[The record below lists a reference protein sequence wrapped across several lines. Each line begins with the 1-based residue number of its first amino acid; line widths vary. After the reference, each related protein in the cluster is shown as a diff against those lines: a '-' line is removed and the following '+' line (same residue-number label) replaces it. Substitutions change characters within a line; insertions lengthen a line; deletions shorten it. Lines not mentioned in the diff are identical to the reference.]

1 MILGPN
7 VYKAPDSKDRFDIG
21 DLAPGEHRDVT
32 FSFLTNKRIAA
43 GERIPVTLALSEE
56 RSGVKVETPLDLV
69 MNRPQR
75 RSGDIVIA
83 SQDERRPVAPQE
95 SPTSLSIDVDQDI
108 PLGRPAGPFDVAVIV
123 GNGRYQC
130 QGVPE
135 VPYAY
140 RDAGVMREY
149 LVRTL
154 GFMPENILFEKDATK
169 GIFETLFGSRYSS
182 KGKPYRLVKPGQSR
196 VFIYYV
202 GHGAPSTDTGEAFFV
217 PVDADPDYIATSGYP
232 LSVFYGNLKGLPAR
246 EVIVVLDACFSGR
259 TPSGLL
265 LKNVSPALLRVK
277 ETAAGLR
284 EGVVLTSAREDQVST
299 WYEDKRHSLFTYY
312 FLKGLRGEADQDQ
325 NKVITVGEMEAY
337 LMEQVPYMAGRLS
350 GKTQE
355 PRVEGR
361 KDLVLA
367 ILK

>member
-1 MILGPN
+1 MFKKWTTLMAALSGLLTLQLLLAVPSWPAETALRLKI
-7 VYKAPDSKDRFDIG
+7 APPPSSDVDRD
-21 DLAPGEHRDVT
+21 
-32 FSFLTNKRIAA
+32 
-43 GERIPVTLALSEE
+43 IPV
-56 RSGVKVETPLDLV
+56 
-69 MNRPQR
+69 
-75 RSGDIVIA
+75 
-83 SQDERRPVAPQE
+83 
-95 SPTSLSIDVDQDI
+95 
-108 PLGRPAGPFDVAVIV
+108 GRPAGPFDVAVIV
-123 GNGRYQC
+123 GNARYQR

-154 GFMPENILFEKDATK
+154 GFRPENILFEEDATK
-169 GIFETLFGSRYSS
+169 GTFETLFGSRYRP
-182 KGKPYRLVKPGQSR
+182 KGKLYRWVKPGQSR

-217 PVDADPDYIATSGYP
+217 PVDADPDYIANSGYP
-232 LSVFYGNLKGLPAR
+232 LSVFYGNLRGLPAR

-265 LKNVSPALLRVK
+265 VRNVSPSILWVK
-277 ETAAGLR
+277 ETAADLQ
-284 EGVVLTSAREDQVST
+284 EGAVLTSARKDQVST

-312 FLKGLRGEADQDQ
+312 FLKGLRGEADQDR
-325 NKVITVGEMEAY
+325 NKAITVGEMEIY
-337 LMEQVPYMAGRLS
+337 LLENVPYMAGRLS

-355 PRVEGR
+355 PKVEGR